1 MKNLLE
7 GPVIKFDAVEE
18 SINLEKNQST
28 SSNLKKRKKE
38 IKIKNFLKIQIQNL

>member
-7 GPVIKFDAVEE
+7 RPVIKFDAAEE
-18 SINLEKNQST
+18 SINLEKNQSI